1 MTLEVH
7 RFPNGLFRLGDDGVV
22 EITGSEPVR
31 VPAADVKAIEIG
43 QPKRGKLAVKFRY
56 VTGLDNNTNKFL
68 VDEDQLPA
76 VEQLLAAVQ
85 AAGGAQR

>member
-1 MTLEVH
+1 MPIEVH
-7 RFPNGLFRLGDDGVV
+7 RFPNGLIRLDDGVV

-31 VPAADVKAIEIG
+31 VPTADVKAIEIG

-56 VTGLDNNTNKFL
+56 VTGLNNNTTKFL

-76 VEQLLAAVQ
+76 VEQLLTAVQ
-85 AAGGAQR
+85 AAGGAQA